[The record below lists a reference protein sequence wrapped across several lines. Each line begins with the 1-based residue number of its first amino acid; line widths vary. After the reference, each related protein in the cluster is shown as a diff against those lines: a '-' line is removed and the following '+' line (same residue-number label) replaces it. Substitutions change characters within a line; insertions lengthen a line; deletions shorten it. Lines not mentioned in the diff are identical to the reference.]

1 MREDKNTTSQG
12 LINLK
17 ESPAVLKYIDI
28 LQSAISRMAENS
40 AKCKTWCVS
49 LLSALIVL
57 SLSDLIIAEGYNEKV
72 LWLCIG
78 ITLMFFFLD
87 SFYLGTERKIRI
99 KYSNFID
106 KLNEQSEDVEAQIFK
121 FSVNQWKTA
130 RDFINS
136 IGSQL
141 LSILKG
147 MFSVSTLFFYGLIIA
162 LLYKLMVNI

>member
-1 MREDKNTTSQG
+1 MREDKNTTCQG
-12 LINLK
+12 LIDLK

-28 LQSAISRMAENS
+28 LQSAIIRMADNS

-57 SLSDLIIAEGYNEKV
+57 FLSDRIIAEGHNDKV

-87 SFYLGTERKIRI
+87 SFYLSTERKVRI
-99 KYSNFID
+99 KYSNFIE
-106 KLNEQSEDVEAQIFK
+106 KLNEQSEDVEEQIFK
-121 FSVNQWKTA
+121 FSVNQWETLCDIIKSMK
-130 RDFINS
+130 N
-136 IGSQL
+136 QL

-147 MFSVSTLFFYGLIIA
+147 MLSVSTLLFYGVIIA
-162 LLYKLMVNI
+162 LLFILMVKI